1 MLAECLV
8 AMLSAEASVCSS
20 WVAGLARSHQGA
32 MQFVCSLIALCFGME
47 GISGESTASCECSG
61 VIKSVGVVS
70 LDRRLQDAQQR
81 MAARTCQGHGEEHN
95 DDDYYH
101 DDNEI
106 T

>member
-1 MLAECLV
+1 MECV
-8 AMLSAEASVCSS
+8 S
-20 WVAGLARSHQGA
+20 
-32 MQFVCSLIALCFGME
+32 E
-47 GISGESTASCECSG
+47 GPAVSRGCSG
-61 VIKSVGVVS
+61 AIESVRVGL